1 MAILQMQRLSVCA
14 MKKDRKSILEQLQSW
29 GVMEVNTSVTDDES
43 LRKMDTIDA
52 RQIFEKNAV
61 LADRALEVLQE
72 YAPVKTSMLDSLKG
86 KELLEKSIYEETLQK
101 KDRILST
108 TNRLLALK
116 KKIAEAT
123 AGIIKLE
130 TQMEALVPWL
140 LLDIPMDYAG
150 TKKTI
155 TLIGA
160 INSVMTLSEIYE
172 QIAERSPELDALDI
186 QIISTD
192 KDQTY
197 IVASSLRE
205 DAAKLEESLRTF
217 GFSKPSQLLRMTPLE
232 QKKQLEES
240 VLKLKE
246 EIEQTEKEIKDYAGS
261 REELKLIS
269 DYFRAR
275 SKKYEI
281 LGEVLQ
287 SKQTFIISGYIP
299 TEKVTGVEQYLTD
312 HYDLVVDIEDIKE
325 GEETPILLKNGTFSG
340 SVEGVIESYGLPIK
354 SEIDPSKIVSF
365 FYVFFFGLM
374 LSDAAYGLI
383 VFIACFIVL
392 KKFPRM
398 AEGMNKTLHMF
409 MYCGISTLFWGILFG
424 GFFGDAIQVVSRVFF
439 GHEIIVPALWFI
451 PLNDP
456 MRLLLYSML
465 FGTIHLFV
473 GLGIKGYMCIRD
485 KKYLD
490 FVCDVVLWYALLI
503 GLILILIPSDI
514 FSSIAGMKMV
524 FPPFVTMLSKLLAI
538 VGAVGIVLMSGRSSK
553 NPGLRIALGAYDLY
567 NITGWLSDVLSYSR
581 LLALGLATGVIAS
594 VINQMGSMVGNSI
607 FGIIVFII
615 VFVAGH
621 LFNMAINL
629 LGAYVH
635 TNRLQFV
642 EFFGK
647 FYEGGGRAFHP
658 FNSNTK
664 YVDIKEE
671 TSL

>member
-140 LLDIPMDYAG
+140 LLDIPMDYTG

-325 GEETPILLKNGTFSG
+325 GEETPILLKNGTFSS

>member
-1 MAILQMQRLSVCA
+1 
-14 MKKDRKSILEQLQSW
+14 
-29 GVMEVNTSVTDDES
+29 
-43 LRKMDTIDA
+43 
-52 RQIFEKNAV
+52 
-61 LADRALEVLQE
+61 
-72 YAPVKTSMLDSLKG
+72 
-86 KELLEKSIYEETLQK
+86 
-101 KDRILST
+101 
-108 TNRLLALK
+108 
-116 KKIAEAT
+116 
-123 AGIIKLE
+123 
-130 TQMEALVPWL
+130 
-140 LLDIPMDYAG
+140 
-150 TKKTI
+150 
-155 TLIGA
+155 
-160 INSVMTLSEIYE
+160 
-172 QIAERSPELDALDI
+172 
-186 QIISTD
+186 
-192 KDQTY
+192 
-197 IVASSLRE
+197 
-205 DAAKLEESLRTF
+205 
-217 GFSKPSQLLRMTPLE
+217 
-232 QKKQLEES
+232 KQLEES

-312 HYDLVVDIEDIKE
+312 HYDLVVDIEEIKE
-325 GEETPILLKNGTFSG
+325 GEETPILLKNGTFSS

>member
-140 LLDIPMDYAG
+140 LLDIPMDYTG

-312 HYDLVVDIEDIKE
+312 HYDLVVDIEEIKE
-325 GEETPILLKNGTFSG
+325 GEETPILLKNGTFSS

>member
-140 LLDIPMDYAG
+140 LLDIPMDYTG

-217 GFSKPSQLLRMTPLE
+217 GFSKPSQLLR
-232 QKKQLEES
+232 
-240 VLKLKE
+240 
-246 EIEQTEKEIKDYAGS
+246 
-261 REELKLIS
+261 
-269 DYFRAR
+269 
-275 SKKYEI
+275 
-281 LGEVLQ
+281 
-287 SKQTFIISGYIP
+287 
-299 TEKVTGVEQYLTD
+299 
-312 HYDLVVDIEDIKE
+312 
-325 GEETPILLKNGTFSG
+325 
-340 SVEGVIESYGLPIK
+340 
-354 SEIDPSKIVSF
+354 
-365 FYVFFFGLM
+365 
-374 LSDAAYGLI
+374 
-383 VFIACFIVL
+383 
-392 KKFPRM
+392 
-398 AEGMNKTLHMF
+398 
-409 MYCGISTLFWGILFG
+409 
-424 GFFGDAIQVVSRVFF
+424 
-439 GHEIIVPALWFI
+439 
-451 PLNDP
+451 
-456 MRLLLYSML
+456 
-465 FGTIHLFV
+465 
-473 GLGIKGYMCIRD
+473 
-485 KKYLD
+485 
-490 FVCDVVLWYALLI
+490 
-503 GLILILIPSDI
+503 
-514 FSSIAGMKMV
+514 
-524 FPPFVTMLSKLLAI
+524 
-538 VGAVGIVLMSGRSSK
+538 
-553 NPGLRIALGAYDLY
+553 
-567 NITGWLSDVLSYSR
+567 
-581 LLALGLATGVIAS
+581 
-594 VINQMGSMVGNSI
+594 
-607 FGIIVFII
+607 
-615 VFVAGH
+615 
-621 LFNMAINL
+621 
-629 LGAYVH
+629 
-635 TNRLQFV
+635 
-642 EFFGK
+642 
-647 FYEGGGRAFHP
+647 
-658 FNSNTK
+658 
-664 YVDIKEE
+664 
-671 TSL
+671 